1 MRKNLHIGSGI
12 IFVLLL
18 IGALWFFSSNTT
30 FIGSTGD
37 GENEITPTEDP
48 LDVTINFYND
58 WVAALVSTTTD
69 PYQAGLAT
77 SSVLSEEVKAYIEEK
92 RINKKDGDFEAVT
105 CQLTTPPRVGG
116 KEIYKKDTEAQ
127 IMILARGQEVKT
139 SNMAIVTLKAKDGLW
154 QISNIN
160 CTQGEIAPITAYDFE
175 HSGFLL
181 KQSLP
186 APFDSQYWHLVY
198 EEVDGQTG
206 YTVRLYFT
214 PESICI
220 SKEGSEAVCSPDSF
234 TEATK
239 AFVEANM
246 TEEGGVVERMRF
258 E

>member
-1 MRKNLHIGSGI
+1 MRKNLVIGSGV

-18 IGALWFFSSNTT
+18 AGALWFFSNNST
-30 FIGSTGD
+30 FTNQNE
-37 GENEITPTEDP
+37 GEGGQIAPTEDP
-48 LDVTINFYND
+48 LDVTIDFYNSWHD
-58 WVAALVSTTTD
+58 ALLSTTTN

-77 SSVLSEEVKAYIEEK
+77 SSVLSEEVKTYIEQK
-92 RINKKDGDFEAVT
+92 RTDRKDGDVEAVI
-105 CQLTTPPRVGG
+105 CQLTTPPRIGG
-116 KEIYKKDTEAQ
+116 KAIYTKDTEAQ
-127 IMILARGQEVKT
+127 IMILARGFETKT

-160 CTQGEIAPITAYDFE
+160 CTQGEVGPETAYDFE

-206 YTVRLYFT
+206 YTARLYFT
-214 PESICI
+214 PESMCI
-220 SKEGSEAVCSPDSF
+220 SKEGTEATCNPDSF
-234 TEATK
+234 TEASQ
-239 AFVEANM
+239 AYVEANM
-246 TEEGGVVERMRF
+246 TEEGGVVERLRF